1 MELALTNAPYRHH
14 PHPPSITYHHR
25 RRPSSKSIIFP
36 KSSSFQSLTPIK
48 TSLRNPNFETPKHQT
63 PKLTKF
69 VNPIPLSSLKTTFI
83 TGVTVAALLFSR
95 LTVKPAIAA
104 PISPLPTLAAVE
116 TADSDSELQEEE
128 KTLEQHVSS
137 HPDDIKALKTL
148 MEVKIKIGKVHE
160 AIGILNQLI
169 DLEPEDS
176 EWQLL
181 KYNLHSYSGDHESA
195 KLGFE
200 QIITKDPLRVEAYH
214 GLVMAASANESESPA
229 ELTSV
234 KKRILE
240 AIEIC
245 KKQKQKDEIRD
256 FKLLLAQINVIQSE
270 YNDAIKIYQELVKE
284 EPRDFRPYLC
294 QGIIY
299 TLLGKNDDA
308 EKNFDKYRRLVPKGH
323 PYTRY
328 FDDNMVATKV
338 FAQKVEHER
347 AYSKS

>member
-1 MELALTNAPYRHH
+1 MELALTNTLYRHH

-25 RRPSSKSIIFP
+25 RPSKSITFP

-48 TSLRNPNFETPKHQT
+48 TSLRNPNFETPKHHT

-69 VNPIPLSSLKTTFI
+69 VNPTPLSSLKTTFI
-83 TGVTVAALLFSR
+83 TGVTVAALLLSR

-104 PISPLPTLAAVE
+104 PISPPPPPAAVE
-116 TADSDSELQEEE
+116 TADSDSESQEEE
-128 KTLEQHVSS
+128 KTLEQHLSS

-148 MEVKIKIGKVHE
+148 MEVKIKIGKVQE

-169 DLEPEDS
+169 NLEPEDS

-181 KYNLHSYSGDHESA
+181 KYHLHSYSGDHESS

-214 GLVMAASANESESPA
+214 GLVMAASANESGSPT

-234 KKRILE
+234 KKRILD

-245 KKQKQKDEIRD
+245 KKQKKKDEIRD
-256 FKLLLAQINVIQSE
+256 FKLLLAQINVIQSD